1 MENITEILKFLEKSG
16 TDSTIQEIRI
26 YANSL
31 INKHGADAD
40 LFFSDNIARIKT
52 FYDLMETFYKLKLP
66 ALIENDYQKSN
77 VTHRIMNQTDSTGKS
92 ATTKIYSRSNSNQHS
107 QNGFDIEETTNQ
119 RESGDIDFAAEILPY
134 KKTYIRELCRKNRIP
149 YSKPGGKF
157 IFNRTDLEKWLRQ
170 NGADQRKELL
180 KIGSQVKLPSRKN

>member
-1 MENITEILKFLEKSG
+1 MENITEILKFLEKNG

-31 INKHGADAD
+31 IVRHGADAD
-40 LFFSDNIARIKT
+40 LVFLDNIARIKI
-52 FYDLMETFYKLKLP
+52 FYNLMENFCKSKLP
-66 ALIENDYQKSN
+66 GLIENEDQESGI
-77 VTHRIMNQTDSTGKS
+77 THRRMRQPDSTGKA

-107 QNGFDIEETTNQ
+107 QNGVDIEETTNQ
-119 RESGDIDFAAEILPY
+119 RESGDINFAAEILPY

-157 IFNRTDLEKWLRQ
+157 VFNRTDLEKWLRQ